1 LDLFEVIED
10 TFRSKEIINDL
21 LVARN
26 TSEEEIFQL
35 YEPYILDSLEKLNSQ
50 IEYNYKKNKEMK
62 GGLQQ
67 VFFLTI
73 NLDLYKKYK
82 ENKINLEDYTDFN
95 DTKAKVMDCI
105 LIRNTV
111 LIDPVLTK
119 DMIYTYLN

>member
-1 LDLFEVIED
+1 MDLFEVIED

>member
-1 LDLFEVIED
+1 MDLFEVIED

-21 LVARN
+21 LIARN

-35 YEPYILDSLEKLNSQ
+35 YEPYILDSMEKLNSQ
-50 IEYNYKKNKEMK
+50 IEYNYRRNKKMK

-82 ENKINLEDYTDFN
+82 ENKINLDDYTEFN
-95 DTKAKVMDCI
+95 DAKAKVMDCI
-105 LIRNTV
+105 LIKNTV
-111 LIDPVLTK
+111 LIDPILTK

>member
-1 LDLFEVIED
+1 
-10 TFRSKEIINDL
+10 
-21 LVARN
+21 
-26 TSEEEIFQL
+26 
-35 YEPYILDSLEKLNSQ
+35 
-50 IEYNYKKNKEMK
+50 MK